1 MKDTRWLICL
11 NFLLWLV
18 MGWDFTDKNSLF
30 KTICLAGMGIN
41 FVAMLIIQKQ
51 TGVVKYEI

>member
-18 MGWDFTDKNSLF
+18 IGWDFTDKNSLF

-51 TGVVKYEI
+51 TGVRKR